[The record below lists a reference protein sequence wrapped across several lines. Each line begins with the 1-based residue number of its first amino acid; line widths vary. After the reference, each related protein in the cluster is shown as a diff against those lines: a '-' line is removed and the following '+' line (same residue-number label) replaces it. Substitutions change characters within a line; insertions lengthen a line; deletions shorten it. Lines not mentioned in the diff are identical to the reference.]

1 MMTQAT
7 AHQIKPQRSSAIIPP
22 TTNFSSFLTDAKI
35 DATYN
40 RTPSEPK
47 PWFPLDKP
55 NPTLYN

>member
-1 MMTQAT
+1 MMQAKDR
-7 AHQIKPQRSSAIIPP
+7 QIELLPPSAIIHP
-22 TTNFSSFLTDAKI
+22 TANFSSFLTDAKF

-47 PWFPLDKP
+47 PWFPVDKP